1 MENLKERITDWVREN
16 KYVTAMIVLTLCLIL
31 VKFIML
37 GCWVVC
43 LQEPDSL
50 YYDPIVNEETR
61 RTA

>member
-43 LQEPDSL
+43 FEEPDNL

>member
-1 MENLKERITDWVREN
+1 MKEKIINYLKEN

-43 LQEPDSL
+43 FEEPDNL

>member
-1 MENLKERITDWVREN
+1 MREKIENWVREN

-31 VKFIML
+31 IKFIMM

-43 LQEPDSL
+43 FEEPDNL

>member
-1 MENLKERITDWVREN
+1 MREKIENWVREN
-16 KYVTAMIVLTLCLIL
+16 KYVTAMIVLTLCIIL
-31 VKFIML
+31 VKFILL

-43 LQEPDSL
+43 LEQPNNL

>member
-1 MENLKERITDWVREN
+1 MENLKERVSDWVREN

-31 VKFIML
+31 VKFIMM

-43 LQEPDSL
+43 FDTHDDL

>member
-1 MENLKERITDWVREN
+1 MENLKERVSDWVREN

-31 VKFIML
+31 VKFILL

-43 LQEPDSL
+43 FDTPDDL